1 MNLKYIIIH
10 CSATRCNRAYSPEQL
25 EADHRARGF
34 RSAGYHY
41 YIRRDGAV
49 VRMRKETEVGA
60 HAKGY
65 NSVSLGICYEGGL
78 NEAGLPYDTRTEAQK
93 ETLYRL
99 LRDLVIKYPGVSICG
114 HRDCSLDL
122 DGDGK
127 VSSDEW
133 DKMCPCFDA
142 EKEYCYLNLLSENL
156 VGL

>member
-93 ETLYRL
+93 ETLNRL
-99 LRDLVIKYPGVSICG
+99 LRELVIKYPGVSICG